1 MNVNL
6 GSVYAIFCSL
16 FGRNSWVI
24 QVGTFSNRRPKI
36 QEMKCAYFSRPFF
49 LLFEWLDDSW
59 SSKIPLTIKSKKR
72 VYDEAAMRGT
82 TTCLKFRGSRLPFL
96 THVHYRVCS
105 IKGPEISVFKKALDF
120 DKRVISSFR
129 SPFSTLRFSL
139 KIKSFTKQNMF
150 YRSGIFHD
158 FSI

>member
-1 MNVNL
+1 MIQHALSCSQSDNMSSFCVMIHFFLYFLLLNLNVNL

-24 QVGTFSNRRPKI
+24 QVSTFSNRRPKI

-72 VYDEAAMRGT
+72 VYDEAA

-105 IKGPEISVFKKALDF
+105 IKGPEISAFKKALDF
-120 DKRVISSFR
+120 D
-129 SPFSTLRFSL
+129 
-139 KIKSFTKQNMF
+139 
-150 YRSGIFHD
+150 
-158 FSI
+158 